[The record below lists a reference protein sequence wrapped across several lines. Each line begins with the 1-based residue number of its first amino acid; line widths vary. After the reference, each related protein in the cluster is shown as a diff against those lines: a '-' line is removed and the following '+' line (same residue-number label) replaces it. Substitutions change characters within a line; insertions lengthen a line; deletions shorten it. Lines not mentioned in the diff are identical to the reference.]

1 MLNTADV
8 PFVAVD
14 QTELTP
20 SARLCIEVIS
30 AIEIMA
36 MIGPYSMAEAP
47 LSSLR
52 IRMTIDRH
60 GMLNY
65 SLVAIIPCM

>member
-1 MLNTADV
+1 VLNTADV
-8 PFVAVD
+8 PLVAVD

-36 MIGPYSMAEAP
+36 MISPYSMAEAP
-47 LSSLR
+47 VSSLR
-52 IRMTIDRH
+52 IRITIDRH
-60 GMLNY
+60 GMRNS
-65 SLVAIIPCM
+65 SLFAIIPCM